1 MTDLPVRL
9 AFRKIIC
16 NIVAFVLFLSF
27 APMLRKINWDI
38 LGISASILC
47 AIHCA
52 ILPLLLVSL
61 PVLGVNIIHNAAF
74 EYGMIFLAFLVG
86 SLALLHGFRHH
97 HRHPGPWLLF
107 TAGLLL
113 LIAKQIWH
121 QYELWFLPFAVA
133 FVIGAHVVNYR
144 FSRGRSGWKG
154 QEGPAGF
161 EGKEDRREEQGRERA

>member
-1 MTDLPVRL
+1 
-9 AFRKIIC
+9 
-16 NIVAFVLFLSF
+16 
-27 APMLRKINWDI
+27 MLRKINWDI

-52 ILPLLLVSL
+52 LLPLLLVSL

-74 EYGMIFLAFLVG
+74 EYAMIVLAFFVG

-113 LIAKQIWH
+113 LVAKQIWH
-121 QYELWFLPFAVA
+121 QYELWFLPFAVG
-133 FVIGAHVVNYR
+133 FVISAHVVNYR
-144 FSRGRSGWKG
+144 FSRLAKGRG
-154 QEGPAGF
+154 EAIVGPVT
-161 EGKEDRREEQGRERA
+161 KEVEQERA

>member
-1 MTDLPVRL
+1 
-9 AFRKIIC
+9 
-16 NIVAFVLFLSF
+16 
-27 APMLRKINWDI
+27 MLRKINWDI
-38 LGISASILC
+38 LGISASIIC

-74 EYGMIFLAFLVG
+74 EYGMIVLAFLVG

-113 LIAKQIWH
+113 LVAKQIWH
-121 QYELWFLPFAVA
+121 QYELWFLPFAVG
-133 FVIGAHVVNYR
+133 FVIGAHVINYR
-144 FSRGRSGWKG
+144 FSRPQKGWKG
-154 QEGPAGF
+154 EKDPAEF
-161 EGKEDRREEQGRERA
+161 GKKEETRERA

>member
-1 MTDLPVRL
+1 MITAKLRL
-9 AFRKIIC
+9 KGHKIIC
-16 NIVAFVLFLSF
+16 NIVAFGIYLHSL
-27 APMLRKINWDI
+27 AMLRKINWDI

-61 PVLGVNIIHNAAF
+61 PVLGVNIIHNTLF
-74 EYGMIFLAFLVG
+74 EYGMIGVAFVVG

-113 LIAKQIWH
+113 LVAKQIWH
-121 QYELWFLPFAVA
+121 AYELQLLPFAVGLI
-133 FVIGAHVVNYR
+133 IGAHVLNYR
-144 FSRGRSGWKG
+144 FSRTV
-154 QEGPAGF
+154 EV
-161 EGKEDRREEQGRERA
+161 REEIQAIAGEEVGRERA